1 MGSSRIYTLLAF
13 RDASRRIGHDGLAH
27 KCIRKPKIALAL
39 PFPCHGQ
46 SRSARRHDRWRARR
60 RTFLSFQYNALFF
73 AVAANPGI
81 AHWRCTIFLAY
92 RARGTPQRT
101 CLDLAAVGGAG
112 VFRIVAAPQHADFA
126 IERVK
131 AGVAAVW
138 KSRYLLPMKI
148 AKTVLLL
155 LFAAAIVSV
164 AARAQSLAPIPRD
177 LAPGFETI
185 REETLRADLTFLAS
199 DALQGRMS
207 LQLGDETAIQ
217 WIVSEFAKAGL
228 HPAANGSYLQPVPLV
243 EYRPDRTQNSLSLMR
258 FGKETQW
265 RFPEVLGGYR
275 QDTDLTAAVVFAGF
289 GITAPELGYDDY
301 TGIDAHGKI
310 ALIFDHEPQETDA
323 NSIFNGTGNTR
334 YATTRVK
341 VLNAQAHGAVGVL
354 IVAEP
359 NRKHPSNQERVARIG
374 GSAVRAAPL
383 PSQALAEDELHIPA
397 AIVSDAVAKEI
408 LATAGAAPSDL
419 QAAIDRDLKPQ
430 SRVLPDT
437 QATIHLRNTAVI
449 RGTSYNVVG
458 LLEGSDAKL
467 KSETILI
474 TAHHDH
480 DGMSGSEIW
489 HGADDNGSGSVGVVA
504 LAHAFAANAQA
515 KTGRAPKR
523 SILFVIFA
531 AEERGLQGAFYLA
544 AHPLRPLETT
554 RALINFDMIGRNE
567 TPSDQTNGLLEIPA
581 DTTNRLNLIG
591 ALYSPDY
598 RRTVVEQNKHVGLVL
613 DDRFDHESALNVFFR
628 SDQFP
633 FVLKNIPAFWWFT
646 GFHPDYHHTTDTA
659 EKINYV
665 KMAKILRLAYLCGF
679 QFAGETAVPRFV
691 ANPGVK
697 AAD

>member
-1 MGSSRIYTLLAF
+1 
-13 RDASRRIGHDGLAH
+13 
-27 KCIRKPKIALAL
+27 
-39 PFPCHGQ
+39 
-46 SRSARRHDRWRARR
+46 
-60 RTFLSFQYNALFF
+60 
-73 AVAANPGI
+73 
-81 AHWRCTIFLAY
+81 
-92 RARGTPQRT
+92 
-101 CLDLAAVGGAG
+101 LDLAAVGGAG

-323 NSIFNGTGNTR
+323 NSVFNGTGNTR